1 VLTAVVQSYGNFLE
15 QVALE
20 TLILKKYK
28 KKKRKRKKKAMIVL
42 IKVNVS
48 ESFIITLNYLF
59 RAMYNTVN

>member
-1 VLTAVVQSYGNFLE
+1 
-15 QVALE
+15 
-20 TLILKKYK
+20 
-28 KKKRKRKKKAMIVL
+28 MIVL